1 MTSAEGKGSGITW
14 ATLFSRIS
22 PDDPLTMG
30 SVLIMFMV
38 DIVLYS
44 IIIWYV
50 DKIAPG
56 KYGVAEKWYF
66 PFSLGYWLSNNN
78 RVTDLDDFDKDI
90 VKDVSMFETEPT
102 SKAGIKVVGLRKEFK
117 KVEKF
122 QVKSFIKQCF
132 IPNVVGG
139 LSWDCTF
146 GHRPAFR

>member
-1 MTSAEGKGSGITW
+1 
-14 ATLFSRIS
+14 
-22 PDDPLTMG
+22 
-30 SVLIMFMV
+30 MFAL
-38 DIVLYS
+38 DILLYS
-44 IIIWYV
+44 VMIAYL
-50 DKIAPG
+50 DKVAPG

-122 QVKSFIKQCF
+122 S
-132 IPNVVGG
+132 PG
-139 LSWDCTF
+139 
-146 GHRPAFR
+146 

>member
-1 MTSAEGKGSGITW
+1 MKPVCNERNKPDISIYCYNQVLVSAEGKGMGITW
-14 ATLFSRIS
+14 KSLFSQIS

-66 PFSLGYWLSNNN
+66 LFSPRYWLRLNKVSDSDNK
-78 RVTDLDDFDKDI
+78 DFDREI
-90 VKDVSMFETEPT
+90 VKDISMFEAEPT
-102 SKAGIKVVGLRKEFK
+102 TKAGIKVLGLRKEFK
-117 KVEKF
+117 KV
-122 QVKSFIKQCF
+122 SLGCGI
-132 IPNVVGG
+132 
-139 LSWDCTF
+139 
-146 GHRPAFR
+146 